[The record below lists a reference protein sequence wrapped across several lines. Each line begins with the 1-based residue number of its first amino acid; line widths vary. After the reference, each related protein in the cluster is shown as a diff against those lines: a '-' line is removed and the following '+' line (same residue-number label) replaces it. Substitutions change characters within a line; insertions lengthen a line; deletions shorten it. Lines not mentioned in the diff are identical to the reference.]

1 MGPPRHTSL
10 ACRTPAGPFVCLL
23 ALGLLVRVGILVL
36 ERDALSTDPDGYRA
50 LAENLV
56 QHGTFGSQSVP
67 TAYRPPL
74 YPWTLA
80 ACVLSGPWSRTAIAL
95 LHVGLGLGTVWIT
108 CRLGQR
114 WGLGRGA
121 WVAGA
126 LVACDPILLAQSAQ
140 VMTETLA
147 ALLAAAALLCL
158 TRTAQSAS
166 LRDALLAGACGGL
179 AVLCRPTFLPW
190 GLLAGL
196 MIVGWAVPTG
206 AVGPALP
213 TGAPT
218 GRAHIAGRAVD
229 FAAARRWW
237 AKPTLLVFFLG
248 GLVVAL
254 APWAVRNHRQFG
266 RPIVTTTH
274 GGYTLLRA
282 NNPYFYEHLRRAP
295 WGTAW
300 DSAEL
305 DREWLAKAPQGT
317 PADELRADRLAYAEA
332 LQNIRNEPGAFAL
345 ACLARVGRLFGMV
358 PYQTTPAEGT
368 LRRAARYGVGVWYLF
383 EMPLALVGFIVVIGG
398 ALRRRAGRAEGP
410 NADLGWY
417 SALLLVGCFTA
428 AHALYWTD
436 MRMRAPLVPAMALAA
451 VAGGAWVLAQVARR
465 KS

>member
-36 ERDALSTDPDGYRA
+36 ERNALSTDPDGYRA

-56 QHGTFGSQSVP
+56 EHGTFGSQSVP

-74 YPWTLA
+74 YPWALA

-95 LHVGLGLGTVWIT
+95 LHLGLGLGTVWIT

-147 ALLAAAALLCL
+147 ALLAAAALLSL
-158 TRTAQSAS
+158 TRTAQFAS
-166 LRDALLAGACGGL
+166 IRDAALAGACCGL
-179 AVLCRPTFLPW
+179 AILCRPTFLPW
-190 GLLAGL
+190 ALLAGL
-196 MIVGWAVPTG
+196 VTVGWAVPAI
-206 AVGPALP
+206 AVGWAAP
-213 TGAPT
+213 TSDPT
-218 GRAHIAGRAVD
+218 GRAHTAGIAVD
-229 FAAARRWW
+229 FAAARRRW

-248 GLVVAL
+248 GLTLML

-266 RPIVTTTH
+266 QPIVTTTH

-300 DSAEL
+300 DSTEL
-305 DREWLAKAPQGT
+305 DRQWLAKAPRGT

-332 LQNIRNEPGAFAL
+332 MQYIRNEPGAFAL

-358 PYQTTPAEGT
+358 PYQTTPTEGT
-368 LRRAARYGVGVWYLF
+368 LRRAARHGVGVWYLI
-383 EMPLALVGFIVVIGG
+383 EMPLALVGLITVVGG
-398 ALRRRAGRAEGP
+398 DPRRRARRVQGS
-410 NADLGWY
+410 NANLGWY
-417 SALLLVGCFTA
+417 SALLLVGCFGTV
-428 AHALYWTD
+428 HALYWTD
-436 MRMRAPLVPAMALAA
+436 MRMRAPLVPVIALAA